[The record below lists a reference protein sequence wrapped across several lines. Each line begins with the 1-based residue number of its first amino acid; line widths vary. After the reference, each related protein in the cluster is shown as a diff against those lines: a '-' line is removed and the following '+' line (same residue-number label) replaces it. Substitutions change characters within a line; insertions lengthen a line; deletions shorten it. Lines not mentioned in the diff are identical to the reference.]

1 LNISSEKI
9 SCFMN
14 IENCFDGHAAG
25 PFCMMF
31 NNDDYYIFGGSYK
44 SKKNIWNKNGV
55 LIGNIEKSNLNIGSF
70 IEATYIDNNP
80 YIILSGQNHSE
91 LYDYNNNNL
100 KKYISKNNNKE
111 HLIANLFKNNNKN
124 YLICGDK
131 RGNIIIFDFDNTN
144 EITSISVGSCIY
156 SLCSINEKYIL
167 VGKANGELD
176 VIDFNN
182 KSIAKKYQAH
192 KGTVAGIEKFKTEN
206 FQEFI
211 ITYDTNEIKV
221 WQ

>member
-1 LNISSEKI
+1 MK
-9 SCFMN
+9 
-14 IENCFDGHAAG
+14 IENCFDGDNCS

-55 LIGNIEKSNLNIGSF
+55 LIGNIEKSNLNNGEF

-80 YIILSGQNHSE
+80 YIILSGKNHSE

-100 KKYISKNNNKE
+100 KKYSSKNNNKE
-111 HLIANLFKNNNKN
+111 HTNANLFKNNNKI
-124 YLICGDK
+124 YLICGDTG
-131 RGNIIIFDFDNTN
+131 GNIIIFDFDNTN
-144 EITSISVGSCIY
+144 EITSISVGYCVV

-182 KSIAKKYQAH
+182 KSIVKKYQAH
-192 KGTVAGIEKFKTEN
+192 NMFVYGIEKFKTEN
-206 FQEFI
+206 SQEFI
-211 ITYDTNEIKV
+211 ITYNWNEIKV

>member
-1 LNISSEKI
+1 MK
-9 SCFMN
+9 
-14 IENCFDGHAAG
+14 IENCFDGEPIS
-25 PFCMMF
+25 PFCIMF

-44 SKKNIWNKNGV
+44 GKKNIWNKNGV

-111 HLIANLFKNNNKN
+111 HIIANLFKNNNKN
-124 YLICGDK
+124 YLICGVGG
-131 RGNIIIFDFDNTN
+131 GNIIIFDFDNTN
-144 EITSISVGSCIY
+144 EITSISVGDWVF
-156 SLCSINEKYIL
+156 SLCSINEIYTL
-167 VGKANGELD
+167 VGKDNGELD

-182 KSIAKKYQAH
+182 KSIVKKYQAH
-192 KGTVAGIEKFKTEN
+192 KKYVLGIEKFKTEN
-206 FQEFI
+206 SQEFI
-211 ITYDTNEIKV
+211 ITYNINEIKV
-221 WQ
+221 WK

>member
-1 LNISSEKI
+1 
-9 SCFMN
+9 MN
-14 IENCFDGHAAG
+14 IENCFDGHVAG

-55 LIGNIEKSNLNIGSF
+55 LIGNIEKSNLNAGAF

-124 YLICGDK
+124 YLICGDLG
-131 RGNIIIFDFDNTN
+131 GNIMIFDFTNTN
-144 EITSISVGSCIY
+144 EISSISVGYSIVW

-167 VGKANGELD
+167 VGNGNGELD

-182 KSIAKKYQAH
+182 KSIVKKYQAH
-192 KGTVAGIEKFKTEN
+192 KEYVLGIERFKTEN
-206 FQEFI
+206 SQEFI
-211 ITYDTNEIKV
+211 ITYNTNEIKV